1 MNNIIGLIS
10 ILNENDFNILFKE
23 KTVFVYFQDE
33 DEDLINFELP
43 IGSDKYK
50 DLIRDFKNSV
60 VDKIYE
66 IEENEFKTENDWDII
81 SNLKKLQKCL
91 IL

>member
-1 MNNIIGLIS
+1 MNKIIGLIS
-10 ILNENDFNILFKE
+10 ILNENDFNILFKG

-91 IL
+91 I

>member
-1 MNNIIGLIS
+1 MNKIIGLIS
-10 ILNENDFNILFKE
+10 ILNENDFNVLFKE

-33 DEDLINFELP
+33 SDDLINFELP

-50 DLIRDFKNSV
+50 DFIRDLKDSV

-66 IEENEFKTENDWDII
+66 MEEIEFKTENDWDII

>member
-1 MNNIIGLIS
+1 MNKIIGLIS
-10 ILNENDFNILFKE
+10 ILNENDFNILFKG

>member
-1 MNNIIGLIS
+1 MNKIIGLIS
-10 ILNENDFNILFKE
+10 ILNENDFNILFKG

-50 DLIRDFKNSV
+50 DLIRDFKKFSR
-60 VDKIYE
+60 
-66 IEENEFKTENDWDII
+66 
-81 SNLKKLQKCL
+81 
-91 IL
+91 

>member
-1 MNNIIGLIS
+1 MNKIIGLIS
-10 ILNENDFNILFKE
+10 ILNENDFNVLFKE

-50 DLIRDFKNSV
+50 DLLRDFKNSV

-66 IEENEFKTENDWDII
+66 IEEIELKTENDWDII

>member
-43 IGSDKYK
+43 IGTDKYK
-50 DLIRDFKNSV
+50 YLTRDFKNSV

-66 IEENEFKTENDWDII
+66 IEEIEFKTENDWDII

>member
-10 ILNENDFNILFKE
+10 TLNENDFNILFKD
-23 KTVFVYFQDE
+23 KNVFVYFQDE

-43 IGSDKYK
+43 IGADKYK
-50 DLIRDFKNSV
+50 YLTRDFKNSV

-66 IEENEFKTENDWDII
+66 MEEIEFKTESDWNMI

>member
-1 MNNIIGLIS
+1 MNKIIGLIS
-10 ILNENDFNILFKE
+10 ILNENDFNILFKG

-66 IEENEFKTENDWDII
+66 IEENELKTENDWDII